1 MGGNVWKRM
10 DLSRMEQLKLFTMFQ
25 QMKLAIMEKKKKK
38 FASFFFPL
46 EQGQTKEES
55 PRVECITDF
64 IFEALVLPEIL
75 NCNTCFFCALQVTN
89 NCTGELWL

>member
-38 FASFFFPL
+38 VCLFFFPL
-46 EQGQTKEES
+46 EQGQTREES
-55 PRVECITDF
+55 SKS
-64 IFEALVLPEIL
+64 
-75 NCNTCFFCALQVTN
+75 
-89 NCTGELWL
+89 

>member
-38 FASFFFPL
+38 CLPLFF
-46 EQGQTKEES
+46 S
-55 PRVECITDF
+55 PRTRADK
-64 IFEALVLPEIL
+64 
-75 NCNTCFFCALQVTN
+75 
-89 NCTGELWL
+89 GGKSKS

>member
-38 FASFFFPL
+38 FASFF
-46 EQGQTKEES
+46 S
-55 PRVECITDF
+55 PRTRADK
-64 IFEALVLPEIL
+64 
-75 NCNTCFFCALQVTN
+75 
-89 NCTGELWL
+89 GGKSKS